1 MNRHESRRKNH
12 SHAIYHGLFAHEGFL
27 LPFLLTHQNQII
39 VTLSFLLKVSRNS
52 GSAFFVWDVLK
63 VVFLGAE
70 ISKLR
75 SLFWVFWVD
84 FATSLGF
91 PVQMCPKNY
100 RDPLPRNALVLLVQ
114 RFFLGGEDGFNTKG
128 LSSSNRKPHFEHGG

>member
-1 MNRHESRRKNH
+1 MN
-12 SHAIYHGLFAHEGFL
+12 YHGLFAHEGFL

-84 FATSLGF
+84 FATSRLRSGSDV
-91 PVQMCPKNY
+91 PEELQGSVTKECTSLAGPT
-100 RDPLPRNALVLLVQ
+100 
-114 RFFLGGEDGFNTKG
+114 FFFGRGGWF
-128 LSSSNRKPHFEHGG
+128 